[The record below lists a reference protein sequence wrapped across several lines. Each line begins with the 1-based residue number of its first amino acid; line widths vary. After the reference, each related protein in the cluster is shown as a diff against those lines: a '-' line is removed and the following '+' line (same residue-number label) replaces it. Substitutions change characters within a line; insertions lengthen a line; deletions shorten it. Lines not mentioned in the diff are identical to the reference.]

1 MEKYHKI
8 RVFIKV
14 HKVGK
19 SFGTFTCMTTGEDKK
34 KVGFFASGTFD
45 KSCSLHHITLEAI
58 KAYLADVHYDQDTK
72 YTIAF
77 YTDCDEAAYEWTNEY
92 LKEGKLSSSTKD
104 QDLFAEIINLANRK
118 KLKIG
123 IYGNDSVLSSMKKV
137 IK

>member
-1 MEKYHKI
+1 MEKHHKI

-34 KVGFFASGTFD
+34 KVGVFASGTFD
-45 KSCSLHHITLEAI
+45 RSCSLHRVTLEAI
-58 KAYLADVHYDQDTK
+58 KTYLADVGYNQDVK

-77 YTDCDEAAYEWTNEY
+77 YTDCDEAAYEWNIEY
-92 LKEGKLSSSTKD
+92 LKEGAFSTSTKD
-104 QDLFAEIINLANRK
+104 LDLFNEIINLANRK